1 MSIHRALLVTAIAL
15 VTASAAFGQPA
26 TLKPAVPDAVLP
38 LLTLDDLTRFAVDRN
53 PRLMQAVFAVDAARG
68 RAIQASLY
76 PNPTIDFKFD
86 ELGDKTGPRGVN
98 TLPLV
103 TQEIVTGRKLSL
115 SRAVADKQVDQA
127 TLSLA
132 AQRAMLL
139 AGVRAAYFDVIA
151 LQRRID
157 ILTSLVKIADQSVGQ
172 TRKLLDA
179 KQVSRLDL
187 LQLEIEAEKLRTELE
202 ASEREWPAARKKLAA
217 AAGTN
222 DLPNSRFEDLLNQSL
237 PGYELDTVQR
247 FVLDVHPEVRS
258 ARIGVERAQF
268 ALRRAQVEPYPNVA
282 LSTGYVRQNQNKSS
296 DFTIGFSMTLPVWNR
311 NQGNVRAAQAE
322 IGVAAQEV
330 GKVELDLTERLATVY
345 REYAA
350 AMRRE
355 ERYRTAILPRAR
367 ETYDLSLKA
376 YQGGQF
382 EYLRVLEAQRALT
395 QANLEAVRALG
406 DAWKAAS
413 AISGLT
419 LEEEWPVVAS
429 PVKAP

>member
-1 MSIHRALLVTAIAL
+1 VTIVGL
-15 VTASAAFGQPA
+15 ISATPAFGQPA
-26 TLKPAVPDAVLP
+26 TLKPAPPEATLP
-38 LLTLDDLTRFAVDRN
+38 VMTLDELTRFAVERN
-53 PRLMQAVFAVDAARG
+53 PRLVQAVFQVDAARG

-76 PNPTIDFKFD
+76 PNPTIEFRFD
-86 ELGDKTGPRGVN
+86 ELGDKTGRGGVN
-98 TLPLV
+98 TLPLI
-103 TQEIVTGRKLSL
+103 TQDIVTGRKLSL

-127 TLSLA
+127 TLALA
-132 AQRAMLL
+132 AQRATLL
-139 AGVRAAYFDVIA
+139 AGIRAAYFDLIA

-157 ILTSLVKIADQSVGQ
+157 ILTALVKIADQSVSQ
-172 TRKLLDA
+172 TQKLLDA

-187 LQLEIEAEKLRTELE
+187 LQLEIEAEKLRTDLE
-202 ASEREWPAARKKLAA
+202 ASEREWPATRKKLAA
-217 AAGTN
+217 AVGTN
-222 DLPNSRFEDLLNQSL
+222 DLPNVRFEDLLNQSL

-258 ARIGVERAQF
+258 ARLGVERAQF
-268 ALRRAQVEPYPNVA
+268 ALRRAQVEPYPNV
-282 LSTGYVRQNQNKSS
+282 SVGTGYVRQNQNNSN
-296 DFTIGFSMTLPVWNR
+296 DFVIGVSMTMPVWNR
-311 NQGNVRAAQAE
+311 NQGNIRAAQAE
-322 IGVAAQEV
+322 IGVAAQDV
-330 GKVELDLTERLATVY
+330 GKAENELTDRLATVY

-355 ERYRTAILPRAR
+355 ERYRVAILPRAR
-367 ETYDLSLKA
+367 ETYELSLKA

-419 LEEEWPVVAS
+419 LEEEWPVVAK
-429 PVKAP
+429 PGEATK

>member
-1 MSIHRALLVTAIAL
+1 MKIRRVVLPFLIGCVSASPALA
-15 VTASAAFGQPA
+15 QPA
-26 TLKPAVPDAVLP
+26 GPKPAALPEAAPVQP
-38 LLTLDDLTRFAVDRN
+38 LLTLDDLTRFAVERN
-53 PRLMQAVFAVDAARG
+53 PRLVQAVFSVDAAQG
-68 RAIQASLY
+68 KALQAGLY
-76 PNPTIDFKFD
+76 PNPTVEVKFD
-86 ELGDKTGPRGVN
+86 ELGDRTGQRGVN

-115 SRAVADKQVDQA
+115 SRAVAMKEVDQA
-127 TLSLA
+127 TLALA
-132 AQRAMLL
+132 AQRATLL
-139 AGVRAAYFDVIA
+139 ANVRAAYFDVIA

-157 ILTSLVKIADQSVGQ
+157 ILTSLVKIADQSVSQ
-172 TRKLLDA
+172 TQKLLEA

-187 LQLEIEAEKLRTELE
+187 IQLEVEAEKLRTELE

-222 DLPNSRFEDLLNQSL
+222 DLPDARFEDLLNTSL
-237 PGYELDTVQR
+237 PPYELPALQR
-247 FVLDVHPEVRS
+247 FVLDVHPDVRS
-258 ARIGVERAQF
+258 ARVGVERAQA

-282 LSTGYVRQNQNKSS
+282 VGTGYVRQNQNKSN
-296 DFTIGFSMTLPVWNR
+296 DFAIGFSMTVPVWNR
-311 NQGNVRAAQAE
+311 NQGNIRAAQAE
-322 IGVAAQEV
+322 IGVAAQEI
-330 GKVELDLTERLATVY
+330 GKVENDLTDRLATAY

-350 AMRRE
+350 AQRRE
-355 ERYRTAILPRAR
+355 ERYRLAILPRSR

-419 LEEEWPVVAS
+419 LEEEWPV
-429 PVKAP
+429 APTK